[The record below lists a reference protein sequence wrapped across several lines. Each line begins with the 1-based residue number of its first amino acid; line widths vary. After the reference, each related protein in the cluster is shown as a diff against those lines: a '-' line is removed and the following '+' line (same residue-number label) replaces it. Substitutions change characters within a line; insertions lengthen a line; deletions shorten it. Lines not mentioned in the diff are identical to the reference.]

1 MVKKKKIVMCV
12 AGIALFLFRCAQEEV
27 RVIPVIPPV
36 SQNQPALQNQP
47 AVSAANSHYVSTAG
61 NDVSGDGSASN
72 PWKTLKYAIT
82 KVPANQ
88 GQAIQL
94 AAGTF
99 IEDGLVEVPVGVSI
113 AGAGKD
119 STILKAAASRM
130 VLSFPAPAML
140 TPTGTSTRPSSINV
154 PAAS

>member
-12 AGIALFLFRCAQEEV
+12 AGIALFLFRCAEDEV
-27 RVIPVIPPV
+27 RVIPVTPPV
-36 SQNQPALQNQP
+36 SQSQPVSQNQP

-82 KVPANQ
+82 KFPPNQ
-88 GQAIQL
+88 VQAIQL
-94 AAGTF
+94 AAETF
-99 IEDGLVEVPVGVSI
+99 IEYGLDQVPFGVII

-119 STILKAAASRM
+119 TTILTSGAS
-130 VLSFPAPAML
+130 FYYHPAHP
-140 TPTGTSTRPSSINV
+140 
-154 PAAS
+154 